1 MPPKKKFRRIRR
13 KKRNFTGN
21 MYTQPQDSQQSAAT
35 ATDSSPQVSEAA
47 KVSSESCVGP
57 KILVP
62 ASLRKLDLSNSSE
75 DESDTPVTHRSW
87 HSYRNNADVF
97 AVLIVIMAMWS

>member
-1 MPPKKKFRRIRR
+1 MPPRKKFRRIRR
-13 KKRNFTGN
+13 KKRKFTEN

-47 KVSSESCVGP
+47 EVSSESCVEP

-62 ASLRKLDLSNSSE
+62 ASLTK
-75 DESDTPVTHRSW
+75 
-87 HSYRNNADVF
+87 A
-97 AVLIVIMAMWS
+97 